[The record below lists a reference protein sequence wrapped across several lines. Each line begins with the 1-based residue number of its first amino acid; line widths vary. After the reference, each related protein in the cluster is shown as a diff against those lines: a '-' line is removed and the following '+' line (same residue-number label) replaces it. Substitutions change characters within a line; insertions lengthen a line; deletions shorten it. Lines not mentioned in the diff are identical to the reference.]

1 MRQHEQALL
10 FVRKA
15 AEDEALLAEVISSKQ
30 VSNEIF
36 GFHAQQA
43 SEKLLKA
50 LLSEFS
56 VHFPRT
62 HNLRL
67 LMDLLTDAGHAL
79 PSSLADLDL
88 LTAYG
93 TLLRYEDIPV
103 ETKLDRKDALAMVRA
118 LRTFVEKKIGAP

>member
-15 AEDEALLAEVISSKQ
+15 AEDEAPLAEVISSKR

-36 GFHAQQA
+36 GFQAQQA

-67 LMDLLTDAGHAL
+67 LMDLLTDAGHPL
-79 PSSLADLDL
+79 PSSLANLDL
-88 LTAYG
+88 LTPYG
-93 TLLRYEDIPV
+93 TLLRYEDISV
-103 ETKLDRKDALAMVRA
+103 ETKLDRTAALDMVRE
-118 LRTFVEKKIGAP
+118 LRTFAEKKIGAP

>member
-15 AEDEALLAEVISSKQ
+15 AEDEALLAEVITSKQ

-56 VHFPRT
+56 AHFPRT

-67 LMDLLTDAGHAL
+67 LMDLLTDAGHPL

-93 TLLRYEDIPV
+93 TLFRYEDIPC
-103 ETKLDRKDALAMVRA
+103 ETKRDRKAVLAMVRA
-118 LRTFVEKKIGAP
+118 LRTFVDKKIGAP

>member
-10 FVRKA
+10 LLKKA
-15 AEDEALLAEVISSKQ
+15 TEDAALLSEVLSSAR

-43 SEKLLKA
+43 AEKLLKA

-56 VHFPRT
+56 INFPRS

-67 LMDLLTDAGHAL
+67 LMDFLMDAGHTI

-88 LTAYG
+88 LTPYG
-93 TLLRYEDIPV
+93 TLFRYEDIPAAAGR
-103 ETKLDRKDALAMVRA
+103 DRKTAFEMITVL
-118 LRTFVEKKIGAP
+118 LGFVEQKLGVR